1 MRELK
6 IISVPPVNLMQ
17 RIKVLDFCYEH
28 HQNFTRKKLTEMA
41 KKEFDYDEYK
51 YYQYLWKRN
60 YLQHDY
66 GGFAMLGLKGGL
78 LRLDY
83 KKRLS

>member
-1 MRELK
+1 
-6 IISVPPVNLMQ
+6 MQ
-17 RIKVLDFCYEH
+17 RLKVLDFCYEL
-28 HQNFTRKKLTEMA
+28 HQNFTRKKLTEMV

-83 KKRLS
+83 KIRVVKRIS